1 MSVSPIVLKR
11 IFLLLL
17 TSVGLA
23 LAGHSSEPWKERW
36 KALDSLKHI
45 DNPRWWY
52 PGEPLQWVV
61 PGLIDS
67 LFQENF
73 DGFYILEESP
83 RAKNYNK
90 TIWYSRAPT
99 GEEALFILGDCRYI
113 SYDRGKTNASQ
124 SIVNGHTHHSCH
136 YWKDGVLYFQNG
148 HANWMRH
155 AQRLYH
161 SRETQQMER
170 HDTAPPPPG
179 IEVSAI
185 LPTENGSLFLAPVS
199 ETMTNQKVIPAYL
212 LPHSSSEFEWL
223 GTVNPSIGEVSP
235 LLMVFNLKDYLIYR
249 NGSSMTVIRKS
260 DLSFVNV
267 PSGLASQMEA
277 QTKEVTEKSWT
288 AWKGNTLYKTINGGR
303 TIEVEDLDA
312 LVSGASWSP
321 LILPANP
328 PNTAGD
334 KEPIQDSWS
343 WTMAFVMFG
352 AIMVL
357 LFDRLSNR
365 SRTRFIPVEQTEDGM
380 APVSLSKETEVMLA
394 HCGRRMASDDFD
406 RIIGLEGVASPETRR
421 SRRSRYIQLVN
432 AEAQARFGRNLIER
446 VRSEADK
453 RVVLYE
459 IARLDEPK
467 S

>member
-1 MSVSPIVLKR
+1 MLKR
-11 IFLLLL
+11 ISLLILM
-17 TSVGLA
+17 VAGLA
-23 LAGHSSEPWKERW
+23 FAGHSSEPGQERRT
-36 KALDSLKHI
+36 ALDSLKHI

-52 PGEPLQWVV
+52 PGEPIQWIM
-61 PGLIDS
+61 PGLLDS
-67 LFQENF
+67 LFQEEF
-73 DGFYILEESP
+73 DGFFIYTQSP
-83 RAKNYNK
+83 RTANYFK
-90 TIWYSRAPT
+90 TIAFSRAPS

-113 SYDRGKTNASQ
+113 SYDRGRTNSSQ
-124 SIVNGHTHHSCH
+124 SIVNGHTHYSCH
-136 YWKDGVLYFQNG
+136 HWRDGILYFQNG

-155 AQRLYH
+155 GQRLYH
-161 SRETQQMER
+161 SRETKQMER

-185 LPTENGSLFLAPVS
+185 LPTEDGSLFLAPVS
-199 ETMTNQKVIPAYL
+199 ETMTNPDVIPAYL
-212 LPHSSSEFEWL
+212 LPPGSSEFEWK
-223 GTVNPSIGEVSP
+223 GSVNPIIGEVSP
-235 LLMVFNLKDYLIYR
+235 LLRVFDLKDYFTYR
-249 NGSSMTVIRKS
+249 KGSSMTVIRKS
-260 DLSFVNV
+260 DLSFVNI

-277 QTKEVTEKSWT
+277 HTQGVPERSWT
-288 AWKGNTLYKTINGGR
+288 AWRGNTLYKSMNNGR
-303 TIEVEDLDA
+303 TTEVEDLDA

-328 PNTAGD
+328 PNTTGD
-334 KEPIQDSWS
+334 KEPVQDGWG

-352 AIMVL
+352 AFTVL

-380 APVSLSKETEVMLA
+380 APVALSKETEVMLA

-406 RIIGLEGVASPETRR
+406 RIIGLEGVDSPETRR